1 MNTINLKA
9 LIKLATELNI
19 RVNVLESKLIASNIS
34 IRKTESMGFRT
45 NREDKH
51 SRIMRLY

>member
-9 LIKLATELNI
+9 LIKLATELNM

-34 IRKTESMGFRT
+34 IRKTESAGFRT

-51 SRIMRLY
+51 YSIMRLY